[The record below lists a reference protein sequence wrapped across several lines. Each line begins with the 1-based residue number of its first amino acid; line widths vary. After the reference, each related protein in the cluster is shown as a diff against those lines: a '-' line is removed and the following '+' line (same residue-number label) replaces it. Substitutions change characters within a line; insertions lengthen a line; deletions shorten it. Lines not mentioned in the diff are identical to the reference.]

1 MMVIIIK
8 HKMLMIDEIDVVHQ
22 IKKSKSVDDDDNE
35 IEENYPPKGK
45 PTKHQQSKKVNK
57 K

>member
-1 MMVIIIK
+1 MMMILLNLMK
-8 HKMLMIDEIDVVHQ
+8 LMLFIRQ
-22 IKKSKSVDDDDNE
+22 KKSKSVDDDDTIE
-35 IEENYPPKGK
+35 FEENYTPKGK